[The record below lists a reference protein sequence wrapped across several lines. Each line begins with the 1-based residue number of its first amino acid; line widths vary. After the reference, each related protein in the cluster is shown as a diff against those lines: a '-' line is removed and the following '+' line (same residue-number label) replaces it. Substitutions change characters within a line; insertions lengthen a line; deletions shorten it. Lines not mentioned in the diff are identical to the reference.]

1 VEYGEGVLSSFTTR
15 ILDEVR
21 RLRYFR
27 GALATL
33 SLQTK
38 FHQQDDFRR
47 LREEKNLIR
56 ACFRLSLESDKIR

>member
-1 VEYGEGVLSSFTTR
+1 MLKELLSSFTTK

-21 RLRYFR
+21 CLPGIS
-27 GALATL
+27 GARSPHFTPNE
-33 SLQTK
+33 

-47 LREEKNLIR
+47 LREEENLIR